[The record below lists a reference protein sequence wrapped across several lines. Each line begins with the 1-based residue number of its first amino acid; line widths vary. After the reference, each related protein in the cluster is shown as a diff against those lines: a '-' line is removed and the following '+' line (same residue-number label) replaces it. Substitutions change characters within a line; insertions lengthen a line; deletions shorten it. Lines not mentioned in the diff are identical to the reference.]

1 MKKLKKKPVLITND
15 VIEECLC
22 ESLDVLEKNIVTIR
36 KHIAKPKKSFN

>member
-22 ESLDVLEKNIVTIR
+22 ESLDVLEKNIATGR
-36 KHIAKPKKSFN
+36 KLKAEPKKSLN